1 LFTKLRVRSIFVVA
15 TILAMALVG
24 ANLATRP
31 ALGAPPPLASAAPS
45 PTASPT
51 PQGGNC
57 PTISNRS
64 GANQKGANLAGC
76 NLSGYDFSGAN
87 LSNANF
93 NGANLSSANLK
104 GANLQGATLIGAD
117 LSSAN
122 LKGANLQGATLTGA
136 TLSGADLSGANLN
149 GDSLQGAN
157 ATGAMFN
164 GANLNNGNLNA
175 SNLTKANFTGAN
187 TNHVTCVGAIVTD
200 AVAFTCSPGSAVIT
214 SFAASPTSISAG
226 SSSQL
231 TAVFSGGTGS
241 IDNSVGA
248 VTSNTPVTVKPSTTT
263 TYTLTVD
270 NGSGGKVTST
280 ATVTVDATPVITSF
294 GASPT
299 SITAGGSSQLTAV
312 FSGGTG
318 SIDNSVG
325 AVTSNTPVTVKPS
338 TTTTYTLTVDNG
350 AGGKVTQTATVTVT
364 ATPVITS
371 FGASPTSITAG
382 GSSQLTA
389 VFSGGTGSIDNG
401 GGAATSG
408 SPITITPSTTTTYT
422 LTVDNGSGGK
432 VTSTATVTVVAVP
445 VITSFVA
452 SPSSVTAGS
461 GAQLTAVFSG
471 GAGSVDNGVGP
482 VTSGSGVKVTPSA
495 TTTYTL
501 TVDNGSG
508 GKVTSPATVT
518 VTGTGIGEGT
528 SISLSAGNN
537 SPAVGQSVNF
547 TATVTPP
554 GSTGK
559 VGFGIDSPMITNTV
573 PLDTNSTASM
583 PISFNTS
590 GTHTIYVVY
599 IDSNGSFGGA
609 SGGVENSVTVT
620 AVGTPVITSFGAK
633 PASIATGAT
642 TQLTAVFSGGTGSI
656 DNSVGTVTSGT
667 PVTVSPSATTTYT
680 LTVDNG
686 AGVKVTSTATV
697 TVAGVEGTA
706 VALSL
711 DSIQPV
717 VGQPTTF
724 TATVTP
730 KGATGSVQL
739 ITFTV
744 GSPLG
749 NPVQLDAN
757 SQATLTY
764 TFGQASNQGV
774 EAAYTDSN
782 GIIVAYSQVVNFSV
796 APAPGPAITSFVAAS
811 SSIPVGGSTQL
822 TAVFSGGTGSISNN
836 VDSSVIPVTSGMPV
850 TVSPSTTT
858 TYTLTVI
865 DGTGTTVTSQVTI
878 AVGAVEGTAISLT
891 SDIITPAVGQP
902 VTFTATVTP
911 AGATGSVRFGVD
923 SNTQLSNPVPLDAN
937 SSATLTQIFT
947 TAGGHQIYAYYTDS
961 AGNNAGKTFVNVSVT
976 AGKGGPVI
984 TSFGVS
990 PNSPTSIAVGGST
1003 QLTAVFS
1010 GGAGNIDNGVG
1021 AVTSGTPLKVS
1032 PVTTTTYTLTVD
1044 DGVGDKVTSQTTV
1057 TVQQVEGTGISL
1069 AQDIPSPAVGQTV
1082 TFTATVTPAGA
1093 TGSVGFQVAD
1103 QMIFDTVPLGANST
1117 APFPVTF
1124 TTPGPH
1130 TINAQYVDS
1139 AGQPGVSTS
1148 ITVTVSGQPV
1158 VESFNAKPSTISAGQ
1173 STQLT
1178 ATFAGGTGTINPGSI
1193 SITSGTPVPIN
1204 PTTTTTYTLT
1214 VDGGANG
1221 TATSQTT
1228 VTINGVEGTAMTL
1241 ALNPGQTLVVGS
1253 PATFTATV
1261 TPLGATGTVGLID
1274 NIIGVGN
1281 PVPLDANSTAQ
1292 ITVTLES
1299 SGFNTF
1305 VASYID
1311 SNGNFGVSSNEL
1323 FLGVSA
1329 TQPGPS
1335 IDSFSASPQVVPAGG
1350 STQLTA
1356 FFSNGTGSIDNGV
1369 GAVTSGIPVTVTPN
1383 GTSTTYTLTVTGP
1396 GGTTSATTTVAT
1408 GVEGT
1413 AISVTSDVSSPVIGQ
1428 AVNFTAT
1435 VTPTGA
1441 TGSVGFGKNIPQIS
1455 TTVPLNTNS
1464 TATTA
1469 TYQTSFAAAG
1479 PHTIY
1484 VFYIDSAGNTVAQ
1497 SSITVTV
1504 TVVSGGGGGGGGIEG
1519 NAIALTQ
1526 TSSAVAGQPVSFTAT
1541 VTPTGAAGKAG
1552 LSLDSGQTFV
1562 DSAVLDST
1570 GAATLTATF
1579 STSGTYTV
1587 YAYYFDS
1594 SGNPA
1599 AKTFIQVTVN

>member
-1 LFTKLRVRSIFVVA
+1 
-15 TILAMALVG
+15 
-24 ANLATRP
+24 
-31 ALGAPPPLASAAPS
+31 
-45 PTASPT
+45 
-51 PQGGNC
+51 
-57 PTISNRS
+57 
-64 GANQKGANLAGC
+64 
-76 NLSGYDFSGAN
+76 
-87 LSNANF
+87 
-93 NGANLSSANLK
+93 
-104 GANLQGATLIGAD
+104 
-117 LSSAN
+117 
-122 LKGANLQGATLTGA
+122 
-136 TLSGADLSGANLN
+136 
-149 GDSLQGAN
+149 
-157 ATGAMFN
+157 
-164 GANLNNGNLNA
+164 
-175 SNLTKANFTGAN
+175 
-187 TNHVTCVGAIVTD
+187 
-200 AVAFTCSPGSAVIT
+200 
-214 SFAASPTSISAG
+214 
-226 SSSQL
+226 
-231 TAVFSGGTGS
+231 
-241 IDNSVGA
+241 
-248 VTSNTPVTVKPSTTT
+248 
-263 TYTLTVD
+263 
-270 NGSGGKVTST
+270 
-280 ATVTVDATPVITSF
+280 
-294 GASPT
+294 
-299 SITAGGSSQLTAV
+299 
-312 FSGGTG
+312 
-318 SIDNSVG
+318 
-325 AVTSNTPVTVKPS
+325 
-338 TTTTYTLTVDNG
+338 
-350 AGGKVTQTATVTVT
+350 
-364 ATPVITS
+364 VITS

-471 GAGSVDNGVGP
+471 GTGSVDNGVGP

-508 GKVTSPATVT
+508 GKVTAPATVT
-518 VTGTGIGEGT
+518 VTGAGTGEGT
-528 SISLSAGNN
+528 SISVIAGND

-554 GSTGK
+554 GATGK

-590 GTHTIYVVY
+590 GTHTIYAIY
-599 IDSNGSFGGA
+599 IDSNGSIGGT

-633 PASIATGAT
+633 PASIASGAG

-744 GSPLG
+744 GTPLG
-749 NPVQLDAN
+749 NPVQLDTN

-782 GIIVAYSQVVNFSV
+782 GVIVAYSQVVNFSV
-796 APAPGPAITSFVAAS
+796 APAPGPAIASFVAAS
-811 SSIPVGGSTQL
+811 NGIPVGGSTQL
-822 TAVFSGGTGSISNN
+822 TAVFSGGTGSISDN
-836 VDSSVIPVTSGMPV
+836 VDSGVIPVTSGTSV
-850 TVSPSTTT
+850 TVSPTTTT

-865 DGTGTTVTSQVTI
+865 NGTGTTVTSQVTV
-878 AVGAVEGTAISLT
+878 AVGAVEGTAISVT
-891 SDIITPAVGQP
+891 PDISTPAVGQL
-902 VTFTATVTP
+902 VTFTATVSP
-911 AGATGSVRFGVD
+911 LGATGSVQFGVD
-923 SNTQLSNPVPLDAN
+923 TNTQLSSPVALDAN
-937 SSATLTQIFT
+937 SSAIFTQTFT
-947 TAGGHQIYAYYTDS
+947 TAGGHQVFAYYTDS
-961 AGNNAGKTFVNVSVT
+961 AGNNAAKTFVTVSVT
-976 AGKGGPVI
+976 GGKGGPVI
-984 TSFGVS
+984 TSFGA
-990 PNSPTSIAVGGST
+990 SPTSIAAGGSS

-1021 AVTSGTPLKVS
+1021 TVTSGTPLKVS
-1032 PVTTTTYTLTVD
+1032 PTTTTTYTLTVD

-1069 AQDIPSPAVGQTV
+1069 AQDITSPAVGQTV
-1082 TFTATVTPAGA
+1082 TFTATVAPPGS
-1093 TGSVGFQVAD
+1093 TGRVAFAVD
-1103 QMIFDTVPLGANST
+1103 NGMPTNSVPLDTNSSATYQTSFNLPGTRTVSAVYIDGNGAYGGSSGM
-1117 APFPVTF
+1117 V
-1124 TTPGPH
+1124 
-1130 TINAQYVDS
+1130 QS
-1139 AGQPGVSTS
+1139 S
-1148 ITVTVSGQPV
+1148 ITLTVSGPPV

-1173 STQLT
+1173 STQLA

-1241 ALNPGQTLVVGS
+1241 ALNPGQTLVVGQ

-1441 TGSVGFGKNIPQIS
+1441 TGSVGFGKNIPQIL

-1497 SSITVTV
+1497 SSVTV
-1504 TVVSGGGGGGGGIEG
+1504 TVVSGGGGGGIEG